1 MNIRDLLPAG
11 RRKPDLPV
19 SRSEAEQP
27 FMALQR
33 EMNRLFEGFFSDYFP
48 LRRFG
53 DLPGSSFP
61 QVDIRESNDRITVT
75 AELPGM
81 DEKDIDI
88 RVSDDMLILSG
99 EKRQESESNEAG
111 YYRMERNY
119 GSFRR
124 EMQLPCE
131 VQSDRVEAVF
141 KKGVLT
147 IELPKTPHAARKVKQ
162 IPIRSG

>member
-11 RRKPDLPV
+11 RRKTDLPV
-19 SRSEAEQP
+19 SRSETEHP

-33 EMNRLFEGFFSDYFP
+33 EMNRLFEGFFNDYFP
-48 LRRFG
+48 LRRSG
-53 DLPGSSFP
+53 ELPGGGFP
-61 QVDIRESNDRITVT
+61 QVDIRESNNRITVT

-81 DEKDIDI
+81 EEKDIDI
-88 RVSDDMLILSG
+88 RVSDDVLILSG
-99 EKRQESESNEAG
+99 EKRQESEANEAG
-111 YYRMERNY
+111 FYRMERSY

-124 EMQLPCE
+124 EIQLPCE
-131 VQSDRVEAVF
+131 VQSERVEAKF

-162 IPIRSG
+162 IPIRSE